1 MLEALAPSSQLV
13 VVSKEDVLF
22 SSSGAES
29 FSLRVTV
36 VAVVAVVA
44 ADAADAAD
52 AVVSV
57 VVAWLSILLAII
69 NRC

>member
-13 VVSKEDVLF
+13 VVSKEEFLF
-22 SSSGAES
+22 SES

-36 VAVVAVVA
+36 VAVVV
-44 ADAADAAD
+44 AD